1 MTIKLKISEFVVRRL
16 ETIKNDCS
24 GGLFGL
30 MYQGTLILLGFNL
43 ESDSGVGLNYKR
55 MQDNFPTEVDL
66 CGLVKIGSVSNAKAH
81 LKEILTDV
89 DITDNPILL
98 HYNNGDIKASL
109 FIHEKL
115 QDIDFEVMRIDDLYN
130 EFFFVRIQ
138 CQLAAFCDATEQ
150 SIKESLFG
158 LRINLATGNS
168 SFNIAGSDVYLTATS
183 VIGCDETKAISS
195 LLTEKELQSKKKSAP
210 VKDDYETLNVN
221 LLVKNSLNADDEKLT
236 RSALN
241 LTIDTTNKN
250 PMKIPIA
257 VDALSM
263 LNVNTK
269 LSSLYEILVESL
281 CRILRLTERNLLTQ
295 LKTSGKDLN
304 APIMYHFKP
313 EELGHFFTCIY
324 RAGVSDD
331 DPYLTSKRKSL
342 HQHFGLPVTRPY
354 FRRGNAY
361 RFKNSKSRLLVN
373 PHVGVK
379 GSVIDGTQYL
389 VQGKYT
395 YHHYMQD
402 NFDDNGWGCAYRS
415 LQTLCSWF
423 NYQGYTENK
432 VPSHREIQ
440 KYLVDVGDKPQ
451 NFLGSRQWIGS
462 MEVSMCL
469 NHFTNVDSKIMHVN
483 SGAELAQKGPELKFH
498 FETQGTP
505 IMIGGGVLAH
515 TILGIDWNSETGEI
529 KFLILDPHYTGVD
542 DLSIVQSKGW
552 CGWKPISFWDKK
564 AYYNLCMPQRPHIF

>member
-1 MTIKLKISEFVVRRL
+1 M
-16 ETIKNDCS
+16 
-24 GGLFGL
+24 
-30 MYQGTLILLGFNL
+30 
-43 ESDSGVGLNYKR
+43 
-55 MQDNFPTEVDL
+55 DL

-98 HYNNGDIKASL
+98 HYDEGQIRASL

-115 QDIDFEVMRIDDLYN
+115 QDIDFEVMSIEDLYK

-138 CQLAAFCDATEQ
+138 CDLSVNCDASEK
-150 SIKESLFG
+150 SIKESLFR
-158 LRINLATGNS
+158 LRIQLATGNS
-168 SFNIAGSDVYLTATS
+168 SFKVGGRDVYLTS
-183 VIGCDETKAISS
+183 SNVIGCDETETISG
-195 LLTEKELQSKKKSAP
+195 LLPEKEFSGKKK
-210 VKDDYETLNVN
+210 VQTKDDYEILNVN
-221 LLVKNSLNADDEKLT
+221 LLLRNSMDKDDEKLT
-236 RSALN
+236 RSALICT
-241 LTIDTTNKN
+241 LDTTNKGQ
-250 PMKIPIA
+250 KLRIPID

-263 LNVNTK
+263 LHLNTK

-281 CRILRLTERNLLTQ
+281 CRILRLAERNLLTQ
-295 LKTSGKDLN
+295 LKNTGKDLKT
-304 APIMYHFKP
+304 PLMYHFKP

-324 RAGVSDD
+324 RSGVTDD
-331 DPYLTSKRKSL
+331 DTYLTSKRKSL
-342 HQHFGLPVTRPY
+342 HQHFGLPITRPY

-361 RFKNSKSRLLVN
+361 QFKSSAKTKLLVN
-373 PHVGVK
+373 PHIGVK
-379 GSVIDGTQYL
+379 GQVLNGRQYL

-423 NYQGYTENK
+423 KFQGYTDAN
-432 VPSHREIQ
+432 VPTHRDIQ
-440 KYLVDVGDKPQ
+440 KYLVDVGDKPS

-469 NHFTNVDSKIMHVN
+469 NHFTKVDSKILHVS
-483 SGAELAQKGPELKFH
+483 SGTELASQSHELKFH

-515 TILGIDWNSETGEI
+515 TILGVDINDETGEI
-529 KFLILDPHYTGVD
+529 KFLILDPHYTGAD
-542 DLSIVQSKGW
+542 DLTIVQSKGW
-552 CGWKPISFWDKK
+552 CGWKGVNFWDKTS
-564 AYYNLCMPQRPHIF
+564 YYNLCMPQRPYIF